1 MPDIFEKVQSLAGP
15 SMRGLAAQFA
25 PSITKGLLIEYLGKI
40 KIEDVMVY
48 IEKDVSL
55 WSQTPEYQAK
65 IKKLTRM
72 QGKNLSWLTSVWV
85 IEAVRKD
92 LPGLASMFLGWRK
105 ARNWLDKQVIE
116 LKQQINS

>member
-40 KIEDVMVY
+40 KIEDIMSYV
-48 IEKDVSL
+48 EKDVSL

-65 IKKLTRM
+65 IKKLARM
-72 QGKNLSWLTSVWV
+72 QGNLSWLTSDWL
-85 IEAVRKD
+85 IEAIRKD
-92 LPGLASMFLGWRK
+92 LPSLASMFLGWKK
-105 ARNWLDKQVIE
+105 ARNWLDRQVAE